1 MLNVMLVDDNKSVL
15 EGLGCLID
23 WEEYGYTVAA
33 SVRSGEDATKK
44 VDEVDID
51 LVITDIRMPKM
62 TGIELIEKLREKKQ
76 NLKFILISSYSEF
89 DYAKWA
95 VDNRIDG
102 YLLKPID
109 EDELISKLVEIKN
122 LILNEKD
129 NKRMRRS
136 RYLENILMGKSNDVD
151 ELNIINDL
159 KTVRYC
165 VARPYDSEFLISQDS
180 NNYYNKADEL
190 CDIISAMS
198 ELDGCVAK
206 NDLNETVFIFS
217 DNNSSDSAIER
228 ILHIEKKIIES
239 YNFNCELFISSKI
252 DFDKINETQL
262 SIEIL
267 KDCAF
272 YEKYRKLFIQDEYKN
287 KVFSEFLPN
296 SQIIDS
302 LIYSI
307 KNDTDEKCMENVRA
321 FLDDIRKSRVRKK
334 SVIRYIS
341 NIFFDVCHTMSSKG
355 IDSAKYL
362 YRVSMLEKKI
372 DIRFHQIVSFLEENA
387 LEINHS
393 LKEMSMKQMSGMLG
407 EIIDYIDTNY
417 NDENLSL
424 QYLSK
429 KFHVNASH
437 LGKML
442 KKKNGRS
449 FNSYLMNI
457 RIEKAKELLIKTD
470 SKVYEIAYL
479 VGFSSQ
485 NYFTNKFIEVENITP
500 IKYREKFRKKEE

>member
-1 MLNVMLVDDNKSVL
+1 LVNI
-15 EGLGCLID
+15 EGTA
-23 WEEYGYTVAA
+23 EELAVSRDYT
-33 SVRSGEDATKK
+33 
-44 VDEVDID
+44 
-51 LVITDIRMPKM
+51 
-62 TGIELIEKLREKKQ
+62 IELIEILREKKQ

-122 LILNEKD
+122 LILNEKY
-129 NKRMRRS
+129 NKRMQRS
-136 RYLENILMGKSNDVD
+136 RCLENILLGKSNDID
-151 ELNIINDL
+151 ELNSIGDL

-165 VARPYDSEFLISQDS
+165 VARPYESEFLISQDS
-180 NNYYNKADEL
+180 NNYYHKADEL
-190 CDIISAMS
+190 YGTISTMS

-217 DNNSSDSAIER
+217 DDDSADSTIER
-228 ILHIEKKIIES
+228 ILYIEKKIIES
-239 YNFNCELFISSKI
+239 YSFKCELFISSKT
-252 DFDKINETQL
+252 DFDKINEIQP
-262 SIEIL
+262 SIDIL
-267 KDCAF
+267 KDYAF

-296 SQIIDS
+296 SSIIDS

-307 KNDTDEKCMENVRA
+307 KNDTDEKCLETVRA
-321 FLDDIRKSRVRKK
+321 FLNDIRKSQVRKK
-334 SVIRYIS
+334 NVIRYIS

-429 KFHVNASH
+429 KYYVNASH

-442 KKKNGRS
+442 KKKTGRS